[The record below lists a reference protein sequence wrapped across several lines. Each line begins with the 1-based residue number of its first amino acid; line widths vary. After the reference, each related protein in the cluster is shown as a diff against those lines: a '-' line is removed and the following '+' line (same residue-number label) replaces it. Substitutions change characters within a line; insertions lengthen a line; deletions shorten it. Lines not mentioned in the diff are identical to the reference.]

1 MLRHLLLHPS
11 RRLRHLLRQQH
22 NPDTGSDHDKAQHLA
37 HREVEEDEAKLSV
50 GFAEEFDEEAHRAV
64 ADEVEAGEEARPR
77 GFLAYRPED
86 DEKHDAFEERF
97 VKLRRMTQR
106 HGRGVGE
113 VHADGRGGHAA
124 VKFAVDEVA
133 ESSEGVAERQG
144 GDEEVN
150 GFEKIQF
157 VLSGKEPHRQ
167 TDADEAAV
175 EGHAGD
181 SGEGARAA
189 TEIDRNQRADGIL
202 QKPVESIK

>member
-77 GFLAYRPED
+77 GFLADRPED

-97 VKLRRMTQR
+97 VEL
-106 HGRGVGE
+106 RGV
-113 VHADGRGGHAA
+113 A
-124 VKFAVDEVA
+124 
-133 ESSEGVAERQG
+133 
-144 GDEEVN
+144 
-150 GFEKIQF
+150 
-157 VLSGKEPHRQ
+157 
-167 TDADEAAV
+167 
-175 EGHAGD
+175 
-181 SGEGARAA
+181 
-189 TEIDRNQRADGIL
+189 
-202 QKPVESIK
+202 